1 MLYLLGGTIMHQQ
14 KVSSRTTM
22 LSISAAGSSD
32 KGRRR
37 EQNEDAIALCEPSD
51 QLQAERLGRLYL
63 LADGAGGHAAGEV
76 ASRLAVETIASVYY
90 ASFERTGQSQGLL
103 RRLRNSFSAGDTPFV
118 RIQQAFLAAHT
129 RIRQLATLEEEYAGM
144 ATTCIAAL
152 VKETGVLIAHIGDSR
167 AYLIQGT
174 PSAPT
179 TTCLTTDHS
188 MAVEMARA
196 GILFPEQIYTSTCR
210 HILVRILGGD
220 DANIPSPD
228 IMACNVCAGDHLVLC
243 CDGLWSMLTEAQIAQ
258 VVSRNSPQDACAELI
273 RLANEAGG
281 PDNVSVVVIS
291 FGERTA

>member
-1 MLYLLGGTIMHQQ
+1 MHQQ

-32 KGRRR
+32 KGRIR
-37 EQNEDAIALCEPSD
+37 EQNEDAIALCEPPD

-90 ASFERTGQSQGLL
+90 APFERTGQSQGLL
-103 RRLRNSFSAGDTPFV
+103 RRLRNSFSARDTPFV

-144 ATTCIAAL
+144 ATTCIAAV
-152 VKETGVLIAHIGDSR
+152 VKETGVLIAHVGDSR

-179 TTCLTTDHS
+179 ATCLTTDHS
-188 MAVEMARA
+188 MAKAMEQA
-196 GILFPEQIYTSTCR
+196 GVLSPEQTQTSACR
-210 HILVRILGGD
+210 HILLKMLGGND
-220 DANIPSPD
+220 LDIPSPE
-228 IMACNVCAGDHLVLC
+228 ITACDVWTGDHLVLC
-243 CDGLWSMLTEAQIAQ
+243 CDGLWSMLTEAQLAL
-258 VVSRNSPQDACAELI
+258 VVSNNPPQDACGELI
-273 RLANEAGG
+273 RLANETGG
-281 PDNVSVVVIS
+281 PDNISVVVIS
-291 FGERTA
+291 FGERAA